1 MRSAD
6 LIMGNSNEVDL
17 KDKYIFYGGTNSSI
31 AYARCRPW
39 NVKGNPCS
47 DRIFR
52 TVLRDSFYKEFE
64 RNGEHITRSFFPLAI
79 KGIVELKEKSIDFEN
94 IQQKFSHYRQ
104 IKFNY
109 SKSTNPMFKIFN
121 IAVERAILNLGLSAT
136 KVEIPYETFVHEY
149 NQELTSYLA
158 EVYMLATGI
167 LIEEPMQDV
176 RFMFF
181 SKEGIR
187 LPDEDGSIRDE
198 LEKQIPDLQIINK
211 LLWDQAIIWP
221 VTHYA
226 AGLWAKPGI
235 DFSLINLII
244 PPTDFQWLGS
254 Q

>member
-1 MRSAD
+1 
-6 LIMGNSNEVDL
+6 
-17 KDKYIFYGGTNSSI
+17 
-31 AYARCRPW
+31 
-39 NVKGNPCS
+39 
-47 DRIFR
+47 
-52 TVLRDSFYKEFE
+52 
-64 RNGEHITRSFFPLAI
+64 
-79 KGIVELKEKSIDFEN
+79 
-94 IQQKFSHYRQ
+94 
-104 IKFNY
+104 
-109 SKSTNPMFKIFN
+109 MFKIFN